1 MNGGEGGGFITSLFP
16 REIQIAAQIVSGVT
30 YGSPTGGGGLGGSD
44 TWSKVLYG
52 VGSAI
57 RIGSAVGGW
66 KAEKDSLD
74 VSKEINEI
82 NQRTTTRLDEEA
94 KIAAIR
100 KARKD
105 RKWNLALT
113 GSSGTIRGGSYDAM
127 TRDYDKWY
135 EFNND
140 SRELAH
146 IDQMK
151 ELEYN
156 KDQLDI
162 AGKAADWKLIGE
174 LGTISMQTGA
184 FFKPQKKEKKPSD
197 IIFDEKP
204 LPLPKKVAME
214 DIGTD
219 LWRRK
224 WKRSRI
230 E

>member
-1 MNGGEGGGFITSLFP
+1 MNGGDAGPVGFITSLFP
-16 REIQIAAQIVSGVT
+16 KEVQWAAQIIAGVT
-30 YGSPTGGGGLGGSD
+30 YGSPTGGGLGGTD
-44 TWSKVLYG
+44 TWSKILYG

-82 NQRTTTRLDEEA
+82 NQRTITRLDEEA

-113 GSSGTIRGGSYDAM
+113 AASGTIRGESYDAM
-127 TRDYDKWY
+127 TEDYDKWY

-184 FFKPQKKEKKPSD
+184 FFKPPKEGTP

-204 LPLPKKVAME
+204 QPLPKKVAME

-230 E
+230 V